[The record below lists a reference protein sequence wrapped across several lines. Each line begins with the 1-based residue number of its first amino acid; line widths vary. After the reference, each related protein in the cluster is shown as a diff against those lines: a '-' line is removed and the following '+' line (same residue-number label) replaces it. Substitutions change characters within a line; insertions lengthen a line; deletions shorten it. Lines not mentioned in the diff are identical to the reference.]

1 MTTQHPVSAA
11 GQEAET
17 SVRHPAGQETETFGT
32 PAPGLHAALLAWYDR
47 YRRHL
52 PWREDPTAYHVWV
65 SEIML
70 QQTRVEAVRG
80 YYARFMERFPD
91 IRSLAESEEDEC
103 LKLWEGLGY
112 YSRARNL
119 RRAAGVIMDQYGGEM
134 PRTAGELRKLPGIG
148 PYTSAAIAS
157 IAFGERIP
165 AVDGNL
171 LRVFARLAL
180 YEKEIKTPAA
190 SKAAEDFFLQ
200 AMPQE
205 RPGDFNQALMDL
217 GAGVCIPGGTP
228 ACQTDGECPLRD
240 YCGACRTGRCGD
252 LPVMPVKKARRIE
265 HRTVLVI
272 RDDDNILLRRRPAK
286 GLLAGLYEFPNEE
299 GWMTEAEALDR
310 AESYGCMPAGIRRL
324 PDARHVFTHLEWH
337 MRGYEIRSRAFS
349 DTFPDNTPVAG
360 HSPETG
366 GCFAA
371 PLGDLRDK
379 YAIPGAL
386 AAFSP
391 ADPDKDL

>member
-1 MTTQHPVSAA
+1 MKN
-11 GQEAET
+11 
-17 SVRHPAGQETETFGT
+17 TEEGNT
-32 PAPGLHAALLAWYDR
+32 PQIGSLLLAWYDHN
-47 YRRHL
+47 RRSL
-52 PWREDPTAYHVWV
+52 PWRDDPSAYHVWI

-80 YYARFMERFPD
+80 YYARFLEHFPD
-91 IRSLAESEEDEC
+91 VRSLAEADEDTC

-119 RRAAGVIMDQYGGEM
+119 QKAARQIMSEYKGEM
-134 PRTAGELRKLPGIG
+134 PRTSAELIRLAGIG
-148 PYTSAAIAS
+148 PYTAAAIAS
-157 IAFGERIP
+157 IAFGEKIP

-180 YEKEIKTPAA
+180 YEEEIKTPAA
-190 SKAAEDFFLQ
+190 AAAAKAYFMDR
-200 AMPQE
+200 MPQD

-349 DTFPDNTPVAG
+349 DTFPDNTPAAG

-371 PLGDLRDK
+371 PLGNLRDK

>member
-32 PAPGLHAALLAWYDR
+32 PAPGLHAALLAWYDL

-103 LKLWEGLGY
+103 LKLWDGLGY

-119 RRAAGVIMDQYGGEM
+119 RRAAGVVMDQYGGEM

-171 LRVFARLAL
+171 LRVFARLSL

-272 RDDDNILLRRRPAK
+272 RDDDHILLRRRPAK

-349 DTFPDNTPVAG
+349 DTFPDNTPAAG

-371 PLGDLRDK
+371 PLGNLRDK